1 MAMRAGRRLVSKI
14 INLEPDN
21 ISNGMHMTQQYPT
34 RLERKL
40 SKELEK
46 EVHREQKALHHH
58 LRNLEKA
65 EKHRTEAE
73 HLRLQLAK
81 VQIKEIRLQER
92 IEEHEIKARELEGPP
107 PEHRHTL

>member
-1 MAMRAGRRLVSKI
+1 
-14 INLEPDN
+14 
-21 ISNGMHMTQQYPT
+21 MTEEHPT

-46 EVHREQKALHHH
+46 ETHREQKALHHH
-58 LRNLEKA
+58 LKNLEKA
-65 EKHRTEAE
+65 ERHRAEAE

-92 IEEHEIKARELEGPP
+92 IEEHEIKARDLEGVPP
-107 PEHRHTL
+107 QVHRAR

>member
-1 MAMRAGRRLVSKI
+1 
-14 INLEPDN
+14 
-21 ISNGMHMTQQYPT
+21 MTELNPT

-58 LRNLEKA
+58 LKNLEKA

-81 VQIKEIRLQER
+81 VLIKEIRLQEK
-92 IEEHEIKARELEGPP
+92 IEEHEIKARELETQPS
-107 PEHRHTL
+107 ELRHAL